1 MLMRKVQSCELSE
14 FLNGGCVVCAS
25 RVLCC
30 FEGAY
35 SLTCDLRDWASAI
48 DCDTT
53 KSGLTDRSPV
63 VSGVLRSC
71 SQTQVVFL
79 AIQSIA
85 VFMIHAGSNRSVDNE
100 PMQINVFPIA
110 SGFWIPFRCTHSVN
124 AWAIFF
130 LDNQRAPLERGY
142 PFVVIVI
149 HERDVSFGERNFS
162 HRIIA
167 LLALT
172 IRRPGIS
179 RTPDLIAALTTL
191 SLSCR

>member
-1 MLMRKVQSCELSE
+1 MTKGVGVG
-14 FLNGGCVVCAS
+14 FL
-25 RVLCC
+25 
-30 FEGAY
+30 
-35 SLTCDLRDWASAI
+35 LTFSDPNL
-48 DCDTT
+48 
-53 KSGLTDRSPV
+53 
-63 VSGVLRSC
+63 
-71 SQTQVVFL
+71 
-79 AIQSIA
+79 
-85 VFMIHAGSNRSVDNE
+85 
-100 PMQINVFPIA
+100 
-110 SGFWIPFRCTHSVN
+110 
-124 AWAIFF
+124 
-130 LDNQRAPLERGY
+130 PLERGY